1 LLLPACL
8 RAGLKFIVEMV
19 DTWKE
24 RMLLCDEDEQEGEA
38 DDEEEDDDEDDDDD
52 DEDEGS
58 DDGYAVSDI
67 DQMELDAAEP
77 QVKSPPPT
85 EPGLRIPAI
94 NTAALRMSVASPT
107 PEPKSNSC
115 RRLRSTLPRARPTLA
130 LPLTRVSSR
139 VRAHRSRA
147 TG

>member
-1 LLLPACL
+1 
-8 RAGLKFIVEMV
+8 MV

-67 DQMELDAAEP
+67 DQMELDPAEP
-77 QVKSPPPT
+77 QVKSPPPQSLAC
-85 EPGLRIPAI
+85 E
-94 NTAALRMSVASPT
+94 S
-107 PEPKSNSC
+107 
-115 RRLRSTLPRARPTLA
+115 LRSTPPPFVCRLPAPRPSRNRTVADAFAAHCRALA
-130 LPLTRVSSR
+130 L
-139 VRAHRSRA
+139 RSPFP
-147 TG
+147 

>member
-1 LLLPACL
+1 
-8 RAGLKFIVEMV
+8 MV

-77 QVKSPPPT
+77 QVK
-85 EPGLRIPAI
+85 
-94 NTAALRMSVASPT
+94 
-107 PEPKSNSC
+107 
-115 RRLRSTLPRARPTLA
+115 
-130 LPLTRVSSR
+130 
-139 VRAHRSRA
+139 
-147 TG
+147 